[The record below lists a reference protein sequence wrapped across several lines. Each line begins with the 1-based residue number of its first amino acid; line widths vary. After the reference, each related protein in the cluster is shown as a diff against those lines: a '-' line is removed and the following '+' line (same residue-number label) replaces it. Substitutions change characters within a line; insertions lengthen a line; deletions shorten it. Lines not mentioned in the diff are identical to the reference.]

1 VVCVVSA
8 AYVASAWCAA
18 EVGIASARGSR
29 LLPLYAEPGVAH
41 PLLSALQYTDLG
53 DRDVAHDLLREA
65 LARLDAAGGRGW
77 PDGRSPFPGLRP
89 FDADLH
95 RVFFGR
101 GGEVQ
106 ELVGLLRSPAASA
119 DAGMIVVVGPSG
131 CGKSSLVRAGVLPVM
146 ATELGWWTLPAVMP
160 GADPVTALAR
170 ELTGTGRRLGQDWT
184 LPQVRRRLTSDDH
197 TAAGGGL
204 VAVVEELLLAA
215 PGGWNRRR
223 LLLVLDQ
230 AEGLLTL
237 TPAEERAR
245 LASLLGPALAGPVQ
259 VVATVRPEYLAP
271 LLAVPELAE
280 LLCHAGPPAGRQ
292 MRPSFEALPAV
303 WHPSGRRAG

>member
-1 VVCVVSA
+1 
-8 AYVASAWCAA
+8 
-18 EVGIASARGSR
+18 
-29 LLPLYAEPGVAH
+29 
-41 PLLSALQYTDLG
+41 
-53 DRDVAHDLLREA
+53 
-65 LARLDAAGGRGW
+65 
-77 PDGRSPFPGLRP
+77 
-89 FDADLH
+89 
-95 RVFFGR
+95 
-101 GGEVQ
+101 
-106 ELVGLLRSPAASA
+106 
-119 DAGMIVVVGPSG
+119 MIVVVGPSG

-230 AEGLLTL
+230 AEELLTL
-237 TPAEERAR
+237 TPAEGA
-245 LASLLGPALAGPVQ
+245 GPACQFA
-259 VVATVRPEYLAP
+259 RP
-271 LLAVPELAE
+271 
-280 LLCHAGPPAGRQ
+280 GAGRAGAGRGHRTAGVPGSAAG
-292 MRPSFEALPAV
+292 RPRAGRAALPCRAT
-303 WHPSGRRAG
+303 GRTSNAPFV